1 MCWAVRSNKI
11 WQLFVYCRAL
21 KQGAITSAWSEM
33 KSQFIFLFWKKL
45 KFDLVN
51 LNGLQ
56 RRLGLCYDRIAVKMT
71 TTSFCWK
78 NSIVHALAHLKVSV
92 VQGNTVN
99 AECENQQQ
107 ICHQLVWH
115 LTCVFHLF
123 LQGRRQI
130 LFLAAISTGKI
141 EYFSSSWNGL
151 IRKQVIPSMCG
162 PNDIF
167 TVW

>member
-1 MCWAVRSNKI
+1 MTGLVL
-11 WQLFVYCRAL
+11 WQNC
-21 KQGAITSAWSEM
+21 S
-33 KSQFIFLFWKKL
+33 KK
-45 KFDLVN
+45 
-51 LNGLQ
+51 
-56 RRLGLCYDRIAVKMT
+56 T

-130 LFLAAISTGKI
+130 FFLAVISTGKI
-141 EYFSSSWNGL
+141 FKLIMKRTYQETGNSLNVWSKWHFHSLIIVFVSQLILMRVFLSFIYKLNLPNFSPCVMHKSIYWLLCMCSWDSCLSTNFSP
-151 IRKQVIPSMCG
+151 K
-162 PNDIF
+162 
-167 TVW
+167 